1 MSCILS
7 PPRAP
12 SEQLRLDSFR
22 ILSRLLLVV
31 EFQPWFDREPRCSE
45 PGQAYRILWECFLLG
60 SPLWT
65 LLNLLSPPYH
75 CVAFE
80 FELSMDERVAF
91 FTQFIDRVRLLEI
104 QGLLPYGEVLRVDD
118 MFGRSNTGFARVLKT
133 VQSILCA
140 LQGSYPG
147 LFVVP
152 YRSQYQRQAFVQNL
166 LDTEQAHVCSLG
178 MVAESAMMMSKTTG
192 LIDPGLECLLVNRA
206 HLREYHNRV
215 LSSLEKVVT
224 APWLENWTSMFNSD
238 HVTFK
243 TRTVSAYRSIC
254 VNYLPMFEFL
264 QDQLQLLEPAL
275 KIHAQALL
283 NILSHLPSRIS
294 EYCSF
299 LTAIL
304 QVSSPTEHPSY
315 DSLCAVIFQM
325 REASDTIDEM
335 SRQIRTMRAAKILK
349 ARAYLWDGESDP
361 DSLGLLL
368 LDDVLIEASGT
379 RYAVFLFETMLLC
392 CLDGAGDR
400 RLARYPTKPWE
411 LGPGLR
417 EKSFLNLV
425 HAIPTGSLSVIR
437 ITEDQSFTIEWTD
450 SHALE
455 FNTTCAAQNEQ
466 WCSTLGIFTATTV
479 DESRSRNSLD
489 DDSLLS
495 EDEDAGGRR
504 RSHPRPWSIIA
515 RKGPHS
521 ESSSMIR
528 QDFGNNDILLSPGL
542 LPTLFN
548 GTSDLP
554 KSPSSGETHFTP
566 LSLHFDPPPTPP
578 PELETHDERDP
589 TILLDL
595 TGKVTREGRFPEAHG
610 GFADV
615 WKGIWM
621 DGQHERRVAIKV
633 LRSRVDNPEM
643 EEKMKLRL
651 WRELNMWKK
660 LDHPN
665 ILPLLGV
672 VSDFG
677 RYDAMICPWLDN
689 GSVTSYMERCGDL
702 LSMTDRLQ
710 LLCEVAE
717 GLRYLHS
724 FDIIHGDLTGS
735 NILINDQGKALLGDF
750 GLSSIVSEFDE
761 TSSMTSGVSGAVRWA
776 DASLY
781 KLLLRDDE
789 DDRVPSPT
797 TMSDIYSFGSVT
809 LEILSGRIPY
819 HYVRTDA
826 QVVIELHNGKKPRRP
841 APSFVT
847 SSQWDFIQRCWA
859 DDPQE
864 RPDVG
869 QVLAS
874 VQALWRT
881 SLEFRRHSA

>member
-1 MSCILS
+1 MSCILL

-22 ILSRLLLVV
+22 ILSRLLLIV
-31 EFQPWFDREPRCSE
+31 EFKPWFCRETRCSE
-45 PGQAYRILWECFLLG
+45 PNQAYRILWECFSLG
-60 SPLWT
+60 APLCT

-75 CVAFE
+75 RVTFE
-80 FELSMDERVAF
+80 FELSMGERVAF
-91 FTQFIDRVRLLEI
+91 FAKFIERVRLLEI
-104 QGLLPYGEVLRVDD
+104 QGLLPYGEVLHVDD
-118 MFGRSNTGFARVLKT
+118 MFGRSNPGFARVLKT
-133 VQSILCA
+133 VQSVLCA

-166 LDTEQAHVCSLG
+166 LDTERAHVCSLG
-178 MVAESAMMMSKTTG
+178 MVAESVLMMSETTG

-206 HLREYHNRV
+206 HLREYHDGV

-224 APWLENWTSMFNSD
+224 APWLENWITLFNSD
-238 HVTFK
+238 HITFR
-243 TRTVSAYRSIC
+243 TRTVSAYRSMC
-254 VNYLPMFEFL
+254 VNYLPMFESL
-264 QDQLQLLEPAL
+264 QNQLQLLEPAL

-283 NILSHLPSRIS
+283 DILGHLPSRIS

-315 DSLCAVIFQM
+315 DSLCTVILRM

-335 SRQIRTMRAAKILK
+335 SRQIRTMRAAQILK
-349 ARAYLWDGESDP
+349 ARAYLWDSEIDP
-361 DSLGLLL
+361 DSLGSLL
-368 LDDVLIEASGT
+368 LDDVLMEASGT

-400 RLARYPTKPWE
+400 RPARYPTKPWE

-417 EKSFLNLV
+417 EKSLLNLV
-425 HAIPTGSLSVIR
+425 HAIPTSSLAMVC
-437 ITEDQSFTIEWTD
+437 ITGDQSFSIEWTD
-450 SHALE
+450 THALE
-455 FNTTCAAQNEQ
+455 FNTTCSTQNEQ
-466 WCSTLGIFTATTV
+466 WCSMLELFAAAIVT
-479 DESRSRNSLD
+479 ESCSRDSLD
-489 DDSLLS
+489 NVSFLS

-515 RKGPHS
+515 RKGPQS
-521 ESSSMIR
+521 ESSSLIR
-528 QDFGNNDILLSPGL
+528 QDFGNNDVLLSPGL

-548 GTSDLP
+548 SPSDRP
-554 KSPSSGETHFTP
+554 ESPSSGETHFTP

-578 PELETHDERDP
+578 PELDALDEHNP
-589 TILLDL
+589 TFLLNL

-615 WKGIWM
+615 WKGLWM
-621 DGQHERRVAIKV
+621 DGPHERRVAIKV
-633 LRSRVDNPEM
+633 LRSCVDNPEM

-660 LDHPN
+660 LAHPN

-672 VSDFG
+672 VSDFC
-677 RYDAMICPWLDN
+677 RYDAMVCPWLDN
-689 GSVTSYMERCGDL
+689 GSATKYMERCGDL

-724 FDIIHGDLTGS
+724 FNIIHGDLTGS

-750 GLSSIVSEFDE
+750 GLSSIVAEFDV
-761 TSSMTSGVSGAVRWA
+761 TSRMTSGISGAIRWA

-781 KLLLRDDE
+781 KHLLGDDE
-789 DDRVPSPT
+789 DDRVPSLT

-847 SSQWDFIQRCWA
+847 NAQWDFIQRCWA

-864 RPDVG
+864 RPDIG

-874 VQALWRT
+874 VDGLYRI

>member
-31 EFQPWFDREPRCSE
+31 EFKPWFARETRCSE
-45 PGQAYRILWECFLLG
+45 PNQAYRILWECFSLG
-60 SPLWT
+60 APSCT

-75 CVAFE
+75 PVAFE

-91 FTQFIDRVRLLEI
+91 FAKFIDHVRLLEI
-104 QGLLPYGEVLRVDD
+104 RGLLPYGEVIRVDD
-118 MFGRSNTGFARVLKT
+118 MFGRSNPGFAKVLKT

-166 LDTEQAHVCSLG
+166 LDTERAHVCNLG
-178 MVAESAMMMSKTTG
+178 MVSESVLMMSETTG
-192 LIDPGLECLLVNRA
+192 LVDPALECLLINRT
-206 HLREYHNRV
+206 HLREYHDRV
-215 LSSLEKVVT
+215 LSFLENVVT
-224 APWLENWTSMFNSD
+224 APWLENWTVMFNSE
-238 HVTFK
+238 HISFK
-243 TRTVSAYRSIC
+243 TRTSSAYRSIC

-264 QDQLQLLEPAL
+264 RNQLHLLDPAL
-275 KIHAQALL
+275 KIHAQTLL
-283 NILSHLPSRIS
+283 NILSQLPSRIS
-294 EYCSF
+294 EYWFF

-304 QVSSPTEHPSY
+304 QVSSPAEHPSY
-315 DSLCAVIFQM
+315 DSLCTVVFRM
-325 REASDTIDEM
+325 RESSDTIDEM
-335 SRQIRTMRAAKILK
+335 SRQIRSMRATQILK
-349 ARAYLWDGESDP
+349 ARAYFWDSEIDP
-361 DSLGLLL
+361 GSLGSLL
-368 LDDVLIEASGT
+368 LDDVLVEASGV

-400 RLARYPTKPWE
+400 LPAQYPTKAWE

-425 HAIPTGSLSVIR
+425 HAIPTSALDMVC
-437 ITEDQSFTIEWTD
+437 ITGPQSFSVEWTD
-450 SHALE
+450 ARVLE
-455 FNTTCAAQNEQ
+455 FNTICSSQNEQ
-466 WCSTLGIFTATTV
+466 WCSMLGLFAEAIV
-479 DESRSRNSLD
+479 DESCSRDSLD
-489 DDSLLS
+489 NVSLLS

-515 RKGPHS
+515 RKGPQS
-521 ESSSMIR
+521 ESSSLIR
-528 QDFGNNDILLSPGL
+528 QNFGNNDILLSPGL

-548 GTSDLP
+548 GTSDVP
-554 KSPSSGETHFTP
+554 ISPLSEETHFTP
-566 LSLHFDPPPTPP
+566 LGLHFDPPPTPP
-578 PELETHDERDP
+578 PELDTLDEHDP

-595 TGKVTREGRFPEAHG
+595 TGKVTRKGRFPEAHG
-610 GFADV
+610 GFSDV
-615 WKGIWM
+615 WKGLWM
-621 DGQHERRVAIKV
+621 DGLRERTVAIKV
-633 LRSRVDNPEM
+633 LRSGGDNPEM
-643 EEKMKLRL
+643 KEKMKLRL
-651 WRELNMWKK
+651 LRELNMWKK

-689 GSVTSYMERCGDL
+689 GCVTQYMERCGDL

-710 LLCEVAE
+710 LLCGVVE
-717 GLRYLHS
+717 GLKYLHS
-724 FDIIHGDLTGS
+724 FNIVHGDLTGS
-735 NILINDQGKALLGDF
+735 NVLINDQGKALLGDF
-750 GLSSIVSEFDE
+750 GLSSIVAEFDG
-761 TSSMTSGVSGAVRWA
+761 TSCMTSGVSGAVRWA
-776 DASLY
+776 DASLF
-781 KLLLRDDE
+781 KILLGDDE
-789 DDRVPSPT
+789 DDRVTSLT

-847 SSQWDFIQRCWA
+847 NAQWDFIQRCWA

-869 QVLAS
+869 QALAS
-874 VQALWRT
+874 IQGLYRT

>member
-12 SEQLRLDSFR
+12 SEQLRVDSFR
-22 ILSRLLLVV
+22 VLSRLLLVV
-31 EFQPWFDREPRCSE
+31 EFKPWLDREPRCSE

-60 SPLWT
+60 APLWT

-75 CVAFE
+75 CVAFK

-91 FTQFIDRVRLLEI
+91 FTQFIERVRLLEI

-118 MFGRSNTGFARVLKT
+118 MFGGSNTGFARVLKT

-140 LQGSYPG
+140 LQESYPG

-152 YRSQYQRQAFVQNL
+152 CRSQYQRQAFVQNL

-178 MVAESAMMMSKTTG
+178 MVAESVMMMSKTTG
-192 LIDPGLECLLVNRA
+192 LIDPGLECLLVNRV

-215 LSSLEKVVT
+215 LSSLEKIVT
-224 APWLENWTSMFNSD
+224 APWLENWTSIFNLD

-315 DSLCAVIFQM
+315 DSLCTVIFQM
-325 REASDTIDEM
+325 RDASDTIDEM

-349 ARAYLWDGESDP
+349 ARAYLWDSESDP

-368 LDDVLIEASGT
+368 LDDVFMEASGT

-400 RLARYPTKPWE
+400 RPARYPTKPWE

-417 EKSFLNLV
+417 EKSLLNLV
-425 HAIPTGSLSVIR
+425 HAIPTGSLSVLR
-437 ITEDQSFTIEWTD
+437 VTGDQSFTIEWTD
-450 SHALE
+450 THPLE

-466 WCSTLGIFTATTV
+466 WCSTLGSFAVTTV
-479 DESRSRNSLD
+479 DESCSRDSLD
-489 DDSLLS
+489 NNSLLS

-504 RSHPRPWSIIA
+504 RSHPRSWSIIA
-515 RKGPHS
+515 RKGPQS

-566 LSLHFDPPPTPP
+566 LSLHCDPPPTPP
-578 PELETHDERDP
+578 PELETLDERDP

-621 DGQHERRVAIKV
+621 DGQHERRIAIKV

-689 GSVTSYMERCGDL
+689 GSVTKYMERCGDL

-724 FDIIHGDLTGS
+724 FNIIHGDLSGS

-750 GLSSIVSEFDE
+750 GLSSIVAEFDE
-761 TSSMTSGVSGAVRWA
+761 TSCMTSGVSGAVRWA

-789 DDRVPSPT
+789 DDKMPPLT

-819 HYVRTDA
+819 HYVRTDV

-841 APSFVT
+841 ATSFVT
-847 SSQWDFIQRCWA
+847 NAQWDFIQRCWA

-869 QVLAS
+869 QALAS

>member
-22 ILSRLLLVV
+22 VLSRLSLIV
-31 EFQPWFDREPRCSE
+31 EFKPWFDREPWCHE
-45 PGQAYRILWECFLLG
+45 PGQAYRILWECFFLG
-60 SPLWT
+60 APLWT

-75 CVAFE
+75 RVAFE
-80 FELSMDERVAF
+80 FELSVDERVAF
-91 FTQFIDRVRLLEI
+91 FTQFIERVRLLEI
-104 QGLLPYGEVLRVDD
+104 QGLLSYGEVLRVDD
-118 MFGRSNTGFARVLKT
+118 MFGGSNTGFARVLKT

-178 MVAESAMMMSKTTG
+178 MVAESVMMMSKTTG

-206 HLREYHNRV
+206 HLREYHNKV
-215 LSSLEKVVT
+215 LSSLEKIVT
-224 APWLENWTSMFNSD
+224 APWLENWTSIFNSD

-254 VNYLPMFEFL
+254 VNYLPMFELL

-275 KIHAQALL
+275 RIHAQALL

-294 EYCSF
+294 EYCCF

-315 DSLCAVIFQM
+315 DSLCTAIFQM

-349 ARAYLWDGESDP
+349 SRAYLWDSERDP

-368 LDDVLIEASGT
+368 LDDVLMEASGT

-392 CLDGAGDR
+392 CLDGAGYR
-400 RLARYPTKPWE
+400 RPARYPTKPWE

-417 EKSFLNLV
+417 EKSLLNLV
-425 HAIPTGSLSVIR
+425 HAVPTNSLSTVR
-437 ITEDQSFTIEWTD
+437 TTGDQSFTIEWKD

-455 FNTTCAAQNEQ
+455 FNTTCSAQNEQ
-466 WCSTLGIFTATTV
+466 WCSTLGNFAATTV
-479 DESRSRNSLD
+479 DESCSRDSLD
-489 DDSLLS
+489 NDSLLS

-504 RSHPRPWSIIA
+504 RSHPRSWSIIA
-515 RKGPHS
+515 RKGPQS

-566 LSLHFDPPPTPP
+566 LSLHFVPPPTPP
-578 PELETHDERDP
+578 PELETLDERDP

-621 DGQHERRVAIKV
+621 DGPHERRVAIKV

-643 EEKMKLRL
+643 EEKVKLRL

-677 RYDAMICPWLDN
+677 RYDAMICPWLYN
-689 GSVTSYMERCGDL
+689 GSVTKYMERCGDL

-717 GLRYLHS
+717 GLKYLHS
-724 FDIIHGDLTGS
+724 FNIIHGDLSGS
-735 NILINDQGKALLGDF
+735 NILINNQGKALLGDF
-750 GLSSIVSEFDE
+750 GLSSIVAEFDE
-761 TSSMTSGVSGAVRWA
+761 TPCMTSGVSGAVRWA

-789 DDRVPSPT
+789 DDKMPPLT

-819 HYVRTDA
+819 HYVRTDV

-841 APSFVT
+841 ATSFVT
-847 SSQWDFIQRCWA
+847 NAQWDFIQRCWA
-859 DDPQE
+859 DNPQE

-869 QVLAS
+869 QALAS
-874 VQALWRT
+874 VQALLRT

>member
-1 MSCILS
+1 MSFILS

-22 ILSRLLLVV
+22 ILSRLLLIV
-31 EFQPWFDREPRCSE
+31 EFKPWFCRETWCSE
-45 PGQAYRILWECFLLG
+45 PDQAYRILWECFSLG
-60 SPLWT
+60 APLCT

-75 CVAFE
+75 GVAFE

-91 FTQFIDRVRLLEI
+91 FEKFIERVRLLEI

-118 MFGRSNTGFARVLKT
+118 MFGRSNPGFARVLKT
-133 VQSILCA
+133 IQNILCA

-166 LDTEQAHVCSLG
+166 LDTERAHACSLG
-178 MVAESAMMMSKTTG
+178 MVAESVLMMSETTG
-192 LIDPGLECLLVNRA
+192 LIDPGLECLLVNRT
-206 HLREYHNRV
+206 HLREYHDRV
-215 LSSLEKVVT
+215 LSSLEKVVA
-224 APWLENWTSMFNSD
+224 APWLENWITTFNSD
-238 HVTFK
+238 HITFR

-264 QDQLQLLEPAL
+264 QNQLELLEPAL
-275 KIHAQALL
+275 KIHAQTLL
-283 NILSHLPSRIS
+283 NILGHLPSRIS

-299 LTAIL
+299 LAAIL
-304 QVSSPTEHPSY
+304 QVSSPSEHPSY
-315 DSLCAVIFQM
+315 DTLCTVLFQM
-325 REASDTIDEM
+325 REASETIDEM
-335 SRQIRTMRAAKILK
+335 SRQIRTMRAARILK
-349 ARAYLWDGESDP
+349 ARAYLWDSEIDP
-361 DSLGLLL
+361 ASLGSLL
-368 LDDVLIEASGT
+368 LDDILMEASGT
-379 RYAVFLFETMLLC
+379 RYAVFLFEAMLLC

-400 RLARYPTKPWE
+400 RPARYPTKPWE

-417 EKSFLNLV
+417 EKSLLNLV
-425 HAIPTGSLSVIR
+425 HAIPTSCLGVVR
-437 ITEDQSFTIEWTD
+437 ITSDQSFSIEWKDART
-450 SHALE
+450 LE
-455 FNTTCAAQNEQ
+455 LNTTCSAQNEQ
-466 WCSTLGIFTATTV
+466 WGSLLGFFAAAIDNELCSR
-479 DESRSRNSLD
+479 DSLD
-489 DDSLLS
+489 NASLLS

-515 RKGPHS
+515 RKGPQS
-521 ESSSMIR
+521 ESSSFIR

-548 GTSDLP
+548 GTSDPP

-578 PELETHDERDP
+578 PGLDTLDKHDP
-589 TILLDL
+589 SILLDL
-595 TGKVTREGRFPEAHG
+595 TGKVTREGRFPEALG
-610 GFADV
+610 GFSDV
-615 WKGIWM
+615 WKGLWM
-621 DGQHERRVAIKV
+621 DGLRERRVAIKV
-633 LRSRVDNPEM
+633 LRSRVDNPAM

-689 GSVTSYMERCGDL
+689 GSVTNHMERCGDL

-724 FDIIHGDLTGS
+724 FNIIHGDLTGS

-750 GLSSIVSEFDE
+750 GLSSIVAEFDE
-761 TSSMTSGVSGAVRWA
+761 TSCMTSGVSGAVRWA

-781 KLLLRDDE
+781 KLLGDDE
-789 DDRVPSPT
+789 DDRVPSLT
-797 TMSDIYSFGSVT
+797 TMSDVYSFGSVT

-826 QVVIELHNGKKPRRP
+826 QVIIELHNGKKPRRP

-847 SSQWDFIQRCWA
+847 NAQWDFIQRCWA

-874 VQALWRT
+874 IQGLYRT
-881 SLEFRRHSA
+881 SLDFRRHSA